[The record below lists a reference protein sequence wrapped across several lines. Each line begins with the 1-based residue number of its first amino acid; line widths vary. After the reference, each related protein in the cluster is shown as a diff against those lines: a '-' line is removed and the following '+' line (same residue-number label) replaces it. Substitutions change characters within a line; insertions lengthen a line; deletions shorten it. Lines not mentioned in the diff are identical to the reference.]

1 MTFSGVLMD
10 EPGATHV
17 VVTDAAGT
25 AHRRRSVIDGTR
37 LTQRSAAA
45 RRPGDR
51 HLARRLERRA
61 PGLRAVHVHRRGRP
75 SQTAPRRRDD
85 PRRR

>member
-25 AHRRRSVIDGTR
+25 DLTDGDPVIDGTR
-37 LTQRSAAA
+37 LTQPAGSGA
-45 RRPGDR
+45 
-51 HLARRLERRA
+51 
-61 PGLRAVHVHRRGRP
+61 GR
-75 SQTAPRRRDD
+75 
-85 PRRR
+85 